1 MDSSPSA
8 FPVTP
13 ATGRRRF
20 LLRLAAWLGL
30 ALTGRGAL
38 AERKPKPANPP
49 PAGPATPSAFP
60 AGDLRQVLR
69 QALGGQNW
77 EPSPDVLIQV
87 PPLAENGAIVPVTV
101 ESRLPG
107 TRRLLILAGNNPGP
121 LLAEFRFEPGAD
133 PWVSLRLKLNA
144 SGPVLAIAEAS
155 GRFHG
160 AEVPVKVM
168 VGGCG

>member
-1 MDSSPSA
+1 
-8 FPVTP
+8 
-13 ATGRRRF
+13 
-20 LLRLAAWLGL
+20 
-30 ALTGRGAL
+30 
-38 AERKPKPANPP
+38 
-49 PAGPATPSAFP
+49 
-60 AGDLRQVLR
+60 VLR

-87 PPLAENGAIVPVTV
+87 PPLAENGAIVPITV